1 MPLFFQAQTDGRE
14 KIIKS
19 NVWTAVYEGGEG
31 VHLKAVRQESALG

>member
-1 MPLFFQAQTDGRE
+1 MALSFQAQTDGRG

-31 VHLKAVRQESALG
+31 VHLKAVRKASALG